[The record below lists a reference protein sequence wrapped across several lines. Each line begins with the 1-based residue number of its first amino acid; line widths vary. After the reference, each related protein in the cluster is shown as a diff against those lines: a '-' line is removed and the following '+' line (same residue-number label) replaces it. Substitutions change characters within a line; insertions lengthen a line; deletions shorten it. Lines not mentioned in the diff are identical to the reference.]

1 MVDRKDNDLLVLELA
16 GKRLEDLARVDN
28 VEDDGEE
35 GVALDAATL
44 AGDVLERAVG
54 EAEVLRDLLLVVRNV
69 LLEQDL
75 VFLLENLDD
84 DCSQKLVEGV
94 DAVLRIDSK
103 VGVVLENEL
112 ERTRDGVDTS
122 REAAAVLAGASKA
135 GAQRLFAAVA
145 TGFVGTAK
153 GRRNT
158 DGANSVGEGGG
169 SNVVRVWLKE
179 GEKARY

>member
-1 MVDRKDNDLLVLELA
+1 MDRGDDDLLVLELV

-28 VEDDGEE
+28 VEDGGEE

-54 EAEVLRDLLLVVRNV
+54 EAEVLRDLLLVVSDV

-84 DCSQKLVEGV
+84 DCSQELVEGIG
-94 DAVLRIDSK
+94 AVFRIDGK

-135 GAQRLFAAVA
+135 GAPALICV
-145 TGFVGTAK
+145 GFRVNP
-153 GRRNT
+153 RR
-158 DGANSVGEGGG
+158 
-169 SNVVRVWLKE
+169 K
-179 GEKARY
+179 

>member
-1 MVDRKDNDLLVLELA
+1 MDRVDEDLLVLELV
-16 GKRLEDLARVDN
+16 GKRLDDLARVDN

-54 EAEVLRDLLLVVRNV
+54 EAEVLRNLHLVVSDV

-75 VFLLENLDD
+75 VLLLENLDD
-84 DCSQKLVEGV
+84 DSTQELVEGV
-94 DAVLRIDSK
+94 DAVFRIDGK
-103 VGVVLENEL
+103 GGVVLENEL

-135 GAQRLFAAVA
+135 GAPALICGCGYRFCWDS
-145 TGFVGTAK
+145 AK

-169 SNVVRVWLKE
+169 SDVVRVWLKE

>member
-1 MVDRKDNDLLVLELA
+1 VDCVGVDDDLLVLELV

-35 GVALDAATL
+35 GVAPDAATL

-54 EAEVLRDLLLVVRNV
+54 EAEVEVLRDLLLVVRDV

-94 DAVLRIDSK
+94 NAVLRIDGK

-122 REAAAVLAGASKA
+122 REAAAVLVLAGASKA
-135 GAQRLFAAVA
+135 GAPAL
-145 TGFVGTAK
+145 GCICG
-153 GRRNT
+153 
-158 DGANSVGEGGG
+158 
-169 SNVVRVWLKE
+169 
-179 GEKARY
+179 